1 MIICSS
7 VSDTEIEMHLS
18 TFFKLENLKRDEL

>member
-7 VSDTEIEMHLS
+7 VSDTEIAMHLS
-18 TFFKLENLKRDEL
+18 AFFKLENSKRDEL